1 MKKIFLAALLAVLT
15 GMPHA
20 WAGDQPATG
29 EEQTESGP
37 ENGPENGI
45 VPRYLLMDDRG
56 HAVTDQDFP
65 GRFQLI
71 SFGYTFCPDVCPTTL
86 AEMALIMD
94 KLGKKSRR
102 LQALFVT
109 VDPERD
115 TPEVLRNYTAYFNS
129 RIISL
134 SGSPELVRRVA
145 DNFKVRYEK
154 HWEPGAAK
162 DKYSVDHSAGMYLLG
177 PDGRFLTKFAYATSP
192 DKVAERI
199 LRLMEANPAAP
210 DGQRN

>member
-1 MKKIFLAALLAVLT
+1 MRAHTKFRLALAAVL
-15 GMPHA
+15 MVISQA
-20 WAGDQPATG
+20 WAETAATNA
-29 EEQTESGP
+29 EEPVQSG
-37 ENGPENGI
+37 I
-45 VPRYLLMDDRG
+45 IPRYLLMNDRG
-56 HAVTDQDFP
+56 QAVSDQDFP

-86 AEMALIMD
+86 AEMSLILD

-102 LQALFVT
+102 MQALFVT
-109 VDPERD
+109 LDPERD

-129 RIISL
+129 RIMGL
-134 SGSPELVRRVA
+134 SGSPELVRRAA

-177 PDGRFLTKFAYATSP
+177 PDGRFLAKFAYATPP
-192 DKVAERI
+192 DQIAERI
-199 LRLMEANPAAP
+199 LHLIDAQLAAP
-210 DGQRN
+210 DRSGN

>member
-1 MKKIFLAALLAVLT
+1 MRAQTKFGLALAAVLIVIS
-15 GMPHA
+15 HA
-20 WAGDQPATG
+20 WAETPPANA
-29 EEQTESGP
+29 EEQAQR
-37 ENGPENGI
+37 GI
-45 VPRYLLMDDRG
+45 NPRYLLMNDRG
-56 HAVTDQDFP
+56 QAVTDQDFP

-86 AEMALIMD
+86 AEMSLILD

-102 LQALFVT
+102 MQALFVT
-109 VDPERD
+109 LDPERD
-115 TPEVLRNYTAYFNS
+115 TPEVLRNYTAYFNA
-129 RIISL
+129 RIMGL

-177 PDGRFLTKFAYATSP
+177 PDGRFLAKFAYATP
-192 DKVAERI
+192 PEQIAQRI
-199 LRLMEANPAAP
+199 LHLMDAHPAAP
-210 DGQRN
+210 DRPRN